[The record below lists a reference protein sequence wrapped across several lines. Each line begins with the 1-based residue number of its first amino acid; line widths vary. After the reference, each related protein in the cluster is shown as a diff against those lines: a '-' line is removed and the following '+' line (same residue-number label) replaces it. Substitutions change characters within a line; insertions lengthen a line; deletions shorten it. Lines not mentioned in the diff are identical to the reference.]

1 MWKTSWIIFM
11 VAGLLAADAAY
22 TFLQHRM
29 VALDGDMASIIL
41 PAPHYAPVLKA
52 PFGLPA
58 LKAEAPYASPNRYF
72 VHRALYHYYRAV
84 PAFFSRLTSKI
95 EAVYLSSAIAKT
107 ASHIALLLL
116 LSCLAGRGYPWRAKL
131 WAALWLAPLFQ
142 SAGYYAP
149 VMGIVE
155 PAPTYTFFYAWPAVL
170 MLSLLSLL
178 ARRWQRPAGGWGEVA
193 GMAGL
198 CVVLPFTGPLVAGVV
213 ATGFLLVLGIGLE
226 KRWALR
232 PGLPIQKMQEDLPL
246 SYWAGLGGL
255 ALLSA
260 YSLYLGTLSSEQ
272 QAQVGLWARYQ
283 RLPAGLWK
291 MLTNKLA
298 LPLLFGGLAW
308 QIGWLRYLDR
318 QAFRAWWDREARY
331 LVLFMALYLLLVPL
345 GGYRD
350 YRPEIIRR
358 DTLQPV
364 LLVLFYLWGR
374 TGIRLL
380 LASGGAA
387 WRLLPTAALLVL
399 FTVADLT
406 RVTGDTCQRQALQQ
420 LANEDQ
426 PRVVLP
432 RGCPVLTWAQVSDQ
446 DTQWPSEL
454 LVLWG
459 ILKEGQR
466 FEYRD

>member
-1 MWKTSWIIFM
+1 M
-11 VAGLLAADAAY
+11 VAGLLAADTAY

-107 ASHIALLLL
+107 ASHMALLLL

-155 PAPTYTFFYAWPAVL
+155 PAPMYTFFYAWPAVL
-170 MLSLLSLL
+170 MLSLLALL
-178 ARRWQRPAGGWGEVA
+178 SWRWQRPAGGWGAVA
-193 GMAGL
+193 ALAGL

-213 ATGFLLVLGIGLE
+213 ATGFLLLLVIGME

-232 PGLPIQKMQEDLPL
+232 PGLLIQKTQEYLPP

-272 QAQVGLWARYQ
+272 QAQVGIWARYQ
-283 RLPAGLWK
+283 RLPTGLWRI
-291 MLTNKLA
+291 LTNKPA
-298 LPLLFGGLAW
+298 LPLLLGGLAW
-308 QIGWLRYLDR
+308 QIAALRRLDR
-318 QAFRAWWDREARY
+318 PAFKAWWGQEARY
-331 LVLFMALYLLLVPL
+331 LLLFIALYLLLVPL
-345 GGYRD
+345 GGYRA
-350 YRPEIIRR
+350 YRPDIIRR
-358 DTLQPV
+358 DTVQPV

-374 TGIRLL
+374 SGIRLL
-380 LASGGAA
+380 HAPAGPS
-387 WRLLPTAALLVL
+387 WRLLPVAALMVL
-399 FTVADLT
+399 FTMADLT
-406 RVTGDTCQRQALQQ
+406 KVTGDSCQRRMLQRMVKEEQQ
-420 LANEDQ
+420 LI
-426 PRVVLP
+426 VLP
-432 RGCPVLTWAQVSDQ
+432 PECPVLTWPEISDQ
-446 DTQWPSEL
+446 DTRWPSEL

-459 ILKEGQR
+459 ILEEGQR